1 MSTTDLHSVNK
12 LSPTGIVWRNLTAL
26 MEHHWGEVHLLR
38 LATEARVAQSTI
50 SRIKG
55 MQSSPTADMLFKLA
69 RVFRL
74 QAWQL
79 LDPRLDP
86 KTAAMRAMGLSRDD
100 RPLAWPF
107 TSLSPEEF
115 GRIPSDD
122 QKRVE
127 GFAQALLPKDP

>member
-1 MSTTDLHSVNK
+1 VHK
-12 LSPTGIVWRNLTAL
+12 LSPTAVVWRNLTAL
-26 MEHHWGEVHLLR
+26 MELHWGEVHLLR

-50 SRIKG
+50 SRIKA
-55 MQSSPTADMLFKLA
+55 QKSSPTADMLFKLA

-86 KTAAMRAMGLSRDD
+86 RTAQMRALGMSGDAELI
-100 RPLAWPF
+100 AWPF
-107 TSLSPEEF
+107 TSMSPEEF
-115 GRIPSDD
+115 ARIPLED

-127 GFAQALLPKDP
+127 GFAQALVPKTPK